1 MIEKIMKA
9 VKSGNKKRGR
19 NITIGAV
26 VGMLLS
32 CTVAMGEETTDTDLV
47 GLNITNDASGIKIDK
62 VFPDNTL
69 KGNTYTNNTE
79 ILGESSTGTEEGIGV
94 KIDGENKKTNLTL
107 KNNGV
112 ISGKS
117 SVGKAYGIKVG
128 NLGEN
133 SKFNFINNGEV
144 SGEYSI
150 NTGSK
155 SGYGFYISGDKDKN
169 IDFSFQNNGL
179 ISGKSASIGGVG
191 VYIDELKTAGSFINN
206 GVILGETSK
215 FSSGSG
221 YGVYS
226 VYLSGDGFTLEN
238 NGLISGKSLNK
249 SGYGVHIN
257 GISGD
262 NITLENNGTILGEGA
277 TGNSDNVGYG
287 IYLTSI
293 SGSGFTL
300 ENNGLISAKGYTSYG
315 IYVCS
320 SKINIETLTNNGL
333 ILSFGDNTSSGY
345 GICTG
350 SSDNISSITTLENNG
365 LILTSSSGVVLGVE
379 KGDAETLINNGS
391 ILTGGSG
398 ISISGAINGDT
409 ASISNN
415 GILSTKNSTKEC
427 RGINIWRGNGT
438 NDRVGTLTNDGLI
451 SAKGSVD
458 SSGIKVSSS
467 GKTGNIISN
476 GLILSNGMGIRS
488 TDANKGKIGNIVNNG
503 AISAEKYG
511 IATDPTSNNGGL
523 IDKIVNTGVVYGK
536 TNAIKKEAGT
546 TGKEGEIKDATN
558 YGILVNGSTNNVFDV
573 SGKTLDNYGL
583 TIKDANG
590 SAEVTVEA
598 KTPVTGPVD
607 VIVGY
612 KRTFDNEGNAK
623 DTEIKRK
630 LTIKNA
636 EITGV
641 TSETSEGII
650 TGTGTKSFTFSDDG
664 TEYDNSI
671 LNGMDDTLE
680 ISGAD
685 VKREVKGSI
694 INAYG
699 NAIKFGEVGKEFTL
713 SGTIVNG
720 GIKKGTVA
728 IKGSNGADTL
738 ILQSGKVEYSD
749 KTTGSQNTIVNGD
762 IDMGD
767 GEDSITLKTDTIV
780 NGNITTGKDN
790 DTLIIESGA
799 VSNGN
804 IVMGD
809 GDDTL
814 TIGSG
819 AVING
824 TLNGGTDITV
834 IALDLDSKSN
844 TLNFVTADSSSSEE
858 TRIFYDISNFENI
871 NINSNVTFY
880 EKTVKADDG
889 TAKGL
894 EVTGA
899 KEIKIGA
906 DGTLTLRI
914 DATEMGSLTDDGK
927 IVGHAL
933 YGNTGTITSEGG
945 KLVLALNGAGNEEI
959 ISFGGTT
966 LGSGFN
972 SKTLDTTSKI
982 HTVEVTE
989 ETNEVKVV
997 VRANLPDYLEYQQLN
1012 KIYHSIISVDDLI
1025 NNFNVDDEGLV
1036 LFLDYLNNIYAGN
1049 PYSYS
1054 SELSRKSAGMFRDIV
1069 VDNIFRPEK
1078 DKWMIYG
1085 GLTHI
1090 DGGTKDTYYGK
1101 GYYTTD
1107 IGSSDMDA
1115 DTKITGAYMLEE
1127 YGVSDTLTSGVV
1139 IGGNKLKSDL
1149 SNGSK
1154 VDGSAMYLGAYAKK
1168 YIGNLK
1174 VTAGAGFQ
1182 YGDYDADRLAVNKVA
1197 SDSAESVMK
1206 YSDNYNDITYDIY
1219 LNGRYSHQVG
1229 DNLFLEPYA
1238 TLSYTYI
1245 DQDGANEGNKTL
1257 AIETDS
1263 KSFDYT
1269 VGKVGVDLKK
1279 VIPHEKGKST
1289 LSAGVSYTKILDGAD
1304 EEHITGRFKGGSDF
1318 DILVAHK
1325 NEHSIGLNAKYA
1337 LELENGV
1344 IFDVK
1349 GTYSIERDSHNGSGK
1364 NRTKGEWIVG
1374 AGLGYKF

>member
-1036 LFLDYLNNIYAGN
+1036 LFLDYLNNIYAGS

-1115 DTKITGAYMLEE
+1115 DTKITGAYMLGE

-1245 DQDGANEGNKTL
+1245 DQDGANEGSKVL

>member
-9 VKSGNKKRGR
+9 VKSNNKKRGR

-32 CTVAMGEETTDTDLV
+32 CTVAMGEDPPDTEEV

-62 VFPDNTL
+62 VIPDNTL
-69 KGNTYTNNTE
+69 KGNTYTNNSE
-79 ILGESSTGTEEGIGV
+79 ISVNKTTGTERAIGI
-94 KIDGENKKTNLTL
+94 KIDGESRKINLNL
-107 KNNGV
+107 LNNGM

-117 SVGKAYGIKVG
+117 SVGNAFGIRIE

-133 SKFNFINNGEV
+133 SEFNFINNGTV
-144 SGEYSI
+144 
-150 NTGSK
+150 
-155 SGYGFYISGDKDKN
+155 
-169 IDFSFQNNGL
+169 
-179 ISGKSASIGGVG
+179 
-191 VYIDELKTAGSFINN
+191 
-206 GVILGETSK
+206 LGESPVV
-215 FSSGSG
+215 GSN
-221 YGVYS
+221 Y
-226 VYLSGDGFTLEN
+226 
-238 NGLISGKSLNK
+238 
-249 SGYGVHIN
+249 
-257 GISGD
+257 
-262 NITLENNGTILGEGA
+262 
-277 TGNSDNVGYG
+277 GYG
-287 IYLTSI
+287 IYINSSL
-293 SGSGFTL
+293 GSSFTF
-300 ENNGLISAKGYTSYG
+300 ENNGLISAKGDYAYG
-315 IYVCS
+315 IRILEG
-320 SKINIETLTNNGL
+320 KIETLNNNGL
-333 ILSFGDNTSSGY
+333 ILSLGDNSGY
-345 GICTG
+345 GIYAYQKAFLKAIENKGMILAKTGIYACTL
-350 SSDNISSITTLENNG
+350 SSYGEDT
-365 LILTSSSGVVLGVE
+365 
-379 KGDAETLINNGS
+379 DTLINEGS
-391 ILTGGSG
+391 ILGAWEG
-398 ISISGAINGDT
+398 IRISSSINGD
-409 ASISNN
+409 ASVMTNKGIISEE
-415 GILSTKNSTKEC
+415 NSAKEC
-427 RGINIWRGNGT
+427 IGINISVGNGT

-451 SAKGSVD
+451 SAKGTD
-458 SSGIKVSSS
+458 ASSGIKIRYS
-467 GKTGNIISN
+467 GRVGNLISN
-476 GLILSNGMGIRS
+476 GLILSNEIGIRS
-488 TDANKGKIGNIVNNG
+488 TDANTLFNGKMGNIVNNG

-511 IATDPTSNNGGL
+511 IVADPTSNNGGF
-523 IDKIVNTGVVYGK
+523 IDKIVNTGVIYGK
-536 TNAIKKEAGT
+536 SNAIKKEAGT
-546 TGKEGEIKDATN
+546 DVEGEIGDTTN
-558 YGILVNGSTNNVFDV
+558 YGILVNGANNDVFDV
-573 SGKTLDNYGL
+573 SGKTLKNYGL

-590 SAEVTVEA
+590 SVEVTA
-598 KTPVTGPVD
+598 GTDTPPD
-607 VIVGY
+607 EIIVGY
-612 KRTFDNEGNAK
+612 KRTVIGGIATN
-623 DTEIKRK
+623 TEIKRK
-630 LTIKNA
+630 LSIKNA
-636 EITGV
+636 EITDDSASGGLKPGDITISGGIV
-641 TSETSEGII
+641 PSESTT
-650 TGTGTKSFTFSDDG
+650 TGNGTKSFEFSSG
-664 TEYDNSI
+664 TEKEYDNSI
-671 LNGMDDTLE
+671 LNGMDDTLK
-680 ISGAD
+680 ISGED

-699 NAIKFGEVGKEFTL
+699 NAVKFGEVGKEFTL

-720 GIKKGTVA
+720 GIESGTVA
-728 IKGSNGADTL
+728 IQGSDGADTL

-767 GEDSITLKTDTIV
+767 GKNSITLKTDTIV
-780 NGNITTGKDN
+780 NGSITTGKDN

-819 AVING
+819 AIING
-824 TLNGGTDITV
+824 TLNGGKATTSAPPVPITTF
-834 IALDLDSKSN
+834 ATENN
-844 TLNFVTADSSSSEE
+844 TLNFGTEDSSSKEE
-858 TRIFYDISNFENI
+858 TRVFYDISGFESI
-871 NINSNVTFY
+871 NINSKVTFY

-894 EVTGA
+894 EVTGVSDLT
-899 KEIKIGA
+899 IGKN
-906 DGTLTLRI
+906 GVLTLRI
-914 DATEMGSLTDDGK
+914 DGANSNS
-927 IVGHAL
+927 HAL
-933 YGNTGTITSEGG
+933 SSGNTGTISSKEGG
-945 KLVLALNGAGNEEI
+945 KLLLALNGVGNSATV
-959 ISFGGTT
+959 SFGD
-966 LGSGFN
+966 L
-972 SKTLDTTSKI
+972 TLDDSLKTGHEAEYQRDVTLETTSVLHSVKRG
-982 HTVEVTE
+982 TG
-989 ETNEVKVV
+989 TNDLEITARV
-997 VRANLPDYLEYQQLN
+997 NLPYSPNLRYEKLN
-1012 KIYHSIISVDDLI
+1012 KIYHSIVSVEDLLG
-1025 NNFNVDDEGLV
+1025 NFNVDDERLV
-1036 LFLDYLNNIYAGN
+1036 LFLDYLNNIYAGS

-1115 DTKITGAYMLEE
+1115 DTKITGAYMLGE

-1168 YIGNLK
+1168 YLGNLK

-1182 YGDYDADRLAVNKVA
+1182 YGDYDADRMAVNKVA
-1197 SDSAESVMK
+1197 SDETKAVMK

-1238 TLSYTYI
+1238 TLSYTYV

-1269 VGKVGVDLKK
+1269 VGKAGVDLKK

-1289 LSAGVSYTKILDGAD
+1289 LSVGVSYTKILDGAD